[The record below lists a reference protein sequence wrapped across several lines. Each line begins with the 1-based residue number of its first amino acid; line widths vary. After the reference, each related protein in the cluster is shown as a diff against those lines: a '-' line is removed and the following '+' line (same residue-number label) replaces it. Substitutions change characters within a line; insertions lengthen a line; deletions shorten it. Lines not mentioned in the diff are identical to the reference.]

1 MADIRDFKCPSCG
14 GAIHWDSTAQ
24 KMKCPFCETEF
35 DISTLQSFDDDLRQ
49 DEKTDDMNWQSGPEA
64 EWTEGETDNMRV
76 YVCKSCGGEIIGDK
90 DMGASSCP
98 YCGNSVIVPS
108 QFKGDLKPDILI
120 PFKLNKEQA
129 KDGLRRHMKGKRL
142 LPKVFKD
149 ENHIDEIKGIYVP
162 FWLFDAQAEAD
173 ARYKAEQV
181 NSWTDSKFRYT
192 ETRVYSVSRSGTLG
206 FENVACDGSSKLDD
220 RLMDSIGP
228 FNSAEAVPFQTAYL
242 SGYLADR
249 YDVTADQC
257 RERANERIRKSTA
270 DTFGRTVTG
279 YSSVRTESCSIRLSN
294 ARTKYA
300 LYPVW
305 LLNTTWRENRYM
317 FAMNGQ
323 TGRFIGDLPED
334 KGAYARWF
342 ALIGGIAAVAALG
355 IQYLIYL
362 M

>member
-1 MADIRDFKCPSCG
+1 M
-14 GAIHWDSTAQ
+14 
-24 KMKCPFCETEF
+24 
-35 DISTLQSFDDDLRQ
+35 
-49 DEKTDDMNWQSGPEA
+49 
-64 EWTEGETDNMRV
+64 
-76 YVCKSCGGEIIGDK
+76 
-90 DMGASSCP
+90 
-98 YCGNSVIVPS
+98 
-108 QFKGDLKPDILI
+108 
-120 PFKLNKEQA
+120 
-129 KDGLRRHMKGKRL
+129 
-142 LPKVFKD
+142 
-149 ENHIDEIKGIYVP
+149 
-162 FWLFDAQAEAD
+162 
-173 ARYKAEQV
+173 

-270 DTFGRTVTG
+270 DTFVRTVTG

-305 LLNTTWRENRYM
+305 LLNTTWRGNRYM

-362 M
+362 V